1 MRLSADWMTIAD
13 ERILEFLREAG
24 PHSPSRIA
32 ADDRVRFVPQ
42 YVGQRCRK
50 LASYG
55 LTRNIGNGVYQI
67 TDCGEQYLD
76 GELDAGTL
84 EQQRED

>member
-13 ERILEFLREAG
+13 ERVLEFLREEG

-32 ADDRVRFVPQ
+32 DDERVRFVSQ
-42 YVGQRCRK
+42 YIGQRCRK

-67 TDCGEQYLD
+67 TDLGEQYLD
-76 GELDAGTL
+76 GELDAETL
-84 EQQRED
+84 EQDGEV